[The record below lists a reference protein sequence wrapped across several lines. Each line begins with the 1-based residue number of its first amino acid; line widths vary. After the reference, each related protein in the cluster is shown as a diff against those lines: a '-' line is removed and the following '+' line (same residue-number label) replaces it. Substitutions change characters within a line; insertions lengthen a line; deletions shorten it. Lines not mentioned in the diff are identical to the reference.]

1 MKKFVVTGG
10 SGFIGSNLVK
20 FLLRKNYFV
29 INIDKLSYS
38 ANPYNLKGIF
48 KNKNYRFF
56 KQDINNQ
63 PQIYKILN
71 RYKPNGI
78 FNLAAETHVDRSI
91 DNPRNFIKSNILGVY
106 NLLETLKK
114 YSKTVSGVDIGVI
127 KKIPSGGGL
136 GGGSSNAATVLIA
149 LNDLWN
155 LKLPKSELFDIGQT
169 LGADVPV
176 FVNGHSAWAE
186 GKGDILTPIN
196 LPRFYYLVV
205 SINKHIST
213 QEIFTHKALTMSPVQ
228 RKISDFSLVSNPHN
242 DCLDAAIELEGEIQ
256 QALNH
261 LDSTENHLGIA
272 RMTGSGC
279 CVFIAFENKEDAVLA
294 NEKLPTQWSGFVA
307 QAIDRSPTINW
318 DVAKW

>member
-1 MKKFVVTGG
+1 MPEVTYLAPAK
-10 SGFIGSNLVK
+10 INL
-20 FLLRKNYFV
+20 FLHITSKREDGYHNLQTIFQLLDYGDEVTFRLRNDGEIKRIYGNETIPY
-29 INIDKLSYS
+29 DKDLILRS
-38 ANPYNLKGIF
+38 A
-48 KNKNYRFF
+48 
-56 KQDINNQ
+56 
-63 PQIYKILN
+63 
-71 RYKPNGI
+71 
-78 FNLAAETHVDRSI
+78 H
-91 DNPRNFIKSNILGVY
+91 
-106 NLLETLKK
+106 TLKK
-114 YSKTVSGVDIGVI
+114 YSRAESGVDIGVI
-127 KKIPSGGGL
+127 KKIPTGGGL

-149 LNDLWN
+149 LNKLWN
-155 LKLPKSELFDIGQT
+155 LKLPTSELSYIGQT

-186 GKGDILTPIN
+186 GKGDILPPIN
-196 LPRFYYLVV
+196 LPRYYYLVV

-261 LDSTENHLGIA
+261 LDSTENHLGVA

-279 CVFIAFENKEDAVLA
+279 CVFIAFENKEDAVIA
-294 NEKLPTQWSGFVA
+294 KEKLPSQWSGFVA
-307 QAIDRSPTINW
+307 QAIDRSPTNNW

>member
-1 MKKFVVTGG
+1 MPEVT
-10 SGFIGSNLVK
+10 
-20 FLLRKNYFV
+20 
-29 INIDKLSYS
+29 
-38 ANPYNLKGIF
+38 
-48 KNKNYRFF
+48 
-56 KQDINNQ
+56 
-63 PQIYKILN
+63 
-71 RYKPNGI
+71 
-78 FNLAAETHVDRSI
+78 NLAPAKINLFLHITSKRADGYHNLQTIFQLLDYGDEIIFRLRGDGEIKRIYGNEKIPPDKDLILRSAHA
-91 DNPRNFIKSNILGVY
+91 
-106 NLLETLKK
+106 LKK
-114 YSKTVSGVDIGVI
+114 YSKTKSGVDIGVI

-136 GGGSSNAATVLIA
+136 GGGSSNAATVLIT
-149 LNDLWN
+149 LNELWN
-155 LKLPKSELFDIGQT
+155 LKIPKSKLLEIGQT

-176 FVNGHSAWAE
+176 FVNGYSAWAE

-196 LPRFYYLVV
+196 LPRYYYLVV

-228 RKISDFSLVSNPHN
+228 RKISEFSMVSNPHN

-261 LDSTENHLGIA
+261 LDSTENHLGVA

-294 NEKLPTQWSGFVA
+294 KEKLPSQWSGFVA
-307 QAIDRSPTINW
+307 QAIDRSPTNNW

>member
-1 MKKFVVTGG
+1 MPEVTYL
-10 SGFIGSNLVK
+10 SPAKINL
-20 FLLRKNYFV
+20 FLHITSKRADGYHNLQTIFQLLDFSDEITFRLRNDKE
-29 INIDKLSYS
+29 INRIYGNETIPPEKDLILRS
-38 ANPYNLKGIF
+38 AN
-48 KNKNYRFF
+48 
-56 KQDINNQ
+56 
-63 PQIYKILN
+63 
-71 RYKPNGI
+71 
-78 FNLAAETHVDRSI
+78 
-91 DNPRNFIKSNILGVY
+91 
-106 NLLETLKK
+106 TLKK
-114 YSKTVSGVDIGVI
+114 YSKTSFGVDIGVI
-127 KKIPSGGGL
+127 KKIPIGGGL

-155 LKLPKSELFDIGQT
+155 LNLAKSMLLDIGQT

-176 FVNGHSAWAE
+176 FINGYSAWAE
-186 GKGDILTPIN
+186 GKGDILTSIN
-196 LPRFYYLVV
+196 LPRYYYLVV
-205 SINKHIST
+205 SINKQIST

-279 CVFIAFENKEDAVLA
+279 CVFIAFENKEDAVIA
-294 NEKLPTQWSGFVA
+294 KEKLPSQWSGFVA
-307 QAIDRSPTINW
+307 QAIDRSPTNNW

>member
-1 MKKFVVTGG
+1 MPEVTYLAPAK
-10 SGFIGSNLVK
+10 INL
-20 FLLRKNYFV
+20 FLHINSKRADGYHNLQTIFQLLDYGDEITFSLRNDGEIKRIYGNET
-29 INIDKLSYS
+29 ISPDKDLILRS
-38 ANPYNLKGIF
+38 A
-48 KNKNYRFF
+48 
-56 KQDINNQ
+56 
-63 PQIYKILN
+63 
-71 RYKPNGI
+71 
-78 FNLAAETHVDRSI
+78 H
-91 DNPRNFIKSNILGVY
+91 
-106 NLLETLKK
+106 TLKK

-196 LPRFYYLVV
+196 LPRFFYLVV

-228 RKISDFSLVSNPHN
+228 RKMSDFSLVSNPHN
-242 DCLDAAIELEGEIQ
+242 DCLDAAIEMEGEIQ
-256 QALNH
+256 KALSH
-261 LDSTENHLGIA
+261 LDSTENHLGVA

-279 CVFIAFENKEDAVLA
+279 CVFVAFESKEDAVIA
-294 NEKLPTQWSGFVA
+294 KEKLPSQWSGFVA
-307 QAIDRSPTINW
+307 QAIDRSPTNNW

>member
-1 MKKFVVTGG
+1 MPEVTYLAPAK
-10 SGFIGSNLVK
+10 INL
-20 FLLRKNYFV
+20 FLHINSKRADGHHNLQTIFQLLDYGDEITFSLRNDGEIKRICGNES
-29 INIDKLSYS
+29 ISPDKDLILRS
-38 ANPYNLKGIF
+38 AN
-48 KNKNYRFF
+48 
-56 KQDINNQ
+56 
-63 PQIYKILN
+63 
-71 RYKPNGI
+71 
-78 FNLAAETHVDRSI
+78 
-91 DNPRNFIKSNILGVY
+91 
-106 NLLETLKK
+106 TLKK

-256 QALNH
+256 KALNH
-261 LDSTENHLGIA
+261 LDSTKNHLGIA

-279 CVFIAFENKEDAVLA
+279 CVFIAFECKEDAVMA
-294 NEKLPTQWSGFVA
+294 KEKLPSQWSGFVA
-307 QAIDRSPTINW
+307 QAIDRSPTNNW

>member
-1 MKKFVVTGG
+1 MPKATYLAPAKINLFLHITSKRADGYHNLQTIFQLLNFSDEVTF
-10 SGFIGSNLVK
+10 S
-20 FLLRKNYFV
+20 LRNDGEIKRIYGNET
-29 INIDKLSYS
+29 ISPDKDLILRS
-38 ANPYNLKGIF
+38 AN
-48 KNKNYRFF
+48 
-56 KQDINNQ
+56 
-63 PQIYKILN
+63 
-71 RYKPNGI
+71 
-78 FNLAAETHVDRSI
+78 
-91 DNPRNFIKSNILGVY
+91 
-106 NLLETLKK
+106 TLKK
-114 YSKTVSGVDIGVI
+114 YSKTKAGVDIGVI

-155 LKLPKSELFDIGQT
+155 LKLPKSELLDIGQT

-196 LPRFYYLVV
+196 LPRFFYLVV

-213 QEIFTHKALTMSPVQ
+213 QKIFTHKALTISPVQ

-279 CVFIAFENKEDAVLA
+279 CVFIAFENKEDAMLA

-307 QAIDRSPTINW
+307 QAIDRSPTNNW

>member
-1 MKKFVVTGG
+1 MPEATYLAPAK
-10 SGFIGSNLVK
+10 INL
-20 FLLRKNYFV
+20 FLHITSKRADGYHNLQTIFQLLDYGDEITFSLRNDGEIKRIYGNET
-29 INIDKLSYS
+29 ISPDKDLILRS
-38 ANPYNLKGIF
+38 AH
-48 KNKNYRFF
+48 
-56 KQDINNQ
+56 
-63 PQIYKILN
+63 
-71 RYKPNGI
+71 
-78 FNLAAETHVDRSI
+78 A
-91 DNPRNFIKSNILGVY
+91 
-106 NLLETLKK
+106 LKK

-196 LPRFYYLVV
+196 LPRFFYLVV

-261 LDSTENHLGIA
+261 LDSTENHLGVA

-294 NEKLPTQWSGFVA
+294 NEKLPSQWSGFVA
-307 QAIDRSPTINW
+307 QAIDRSPTNNW

>member
-1 MKKFVVTGG
+1 M
-10 SGFIGSNLVK
+10 
-20 FLLRKNYFV
+20 
-29 INIDKLSYS
+29 
-38 ANPYNLKGIF
+38 
-48 KNKNYRFF
+48 
-56 KQDINNQ
+56 
-63 PQIYKILN
+63 
-71 RYKPNGI
+71 
-78 FNLAAETHVDRSI
+78 
-91 DNPRNFIKSNILGVY
+91 
-106 NLLETLKK
+106 
-114 YSKTVSGVDIGVI
+114 
-127 KKIPSGGGL
+127 
-136 GGGSSNAATVLIA
+136 IA

-196 LPRFYYLVV
+196 LPRFFYLVV

-242 DCLDAAIELEGEIQ
+242 DCLDAAIEMEGEIQ

-261 LDSTENHLGIA
+261 LDSTENHLGVA

-279 CVFIAFENKEDAVLA
+279 CVFVAFESKEDAVIA
-294 NEKLPTQWSGFVA
+294 KEKLPSQWSGFVA
-307 QAIDRSPTINW
+307 QAIDRSPTNNW

>member
-1 MKKFVVTGG
+1 MPEVTYLAPAK
-10 SGFIGSNLVK
+10 INL
-20 FLLRKNYFV
+20 FLHINSKRADGHHNLQTIFQLLDYGDEITFSLRNDGEIKRICGNES
-29 INIDKLSYS
+29 ISPDKDLILRS
-38 ANPYNLKGIF
+38 A
-48 KNKNYRFF
+48 
-56 KQDINNQ
+56 
-63 PQIYKILN
+63 
-71 RYKPNGI
+71 
-78 FNLAAETHVDRSI
+78 H
-91 DNPRNFIKSNILGVY
+91 
-106 NLLETLKK
+106 TLKK

-196 LPRFYYLVV
+196 LPRFFYLVV

-242 DCLDAAIELEGEIQ
+242 DCLDAAIEMEGEIQ
-256 QALNH
+256 QALNY
-261 LDSTENHLGIA
+261 LDSTENHLGVA

-279 CVFIAFENKEDAVLA
+279 CVFVAFESKEEAVIA
-294 NEKLPTQWSGFVA
+294 KEKLPSQWSGFVA
-307 QAIDRSPTINW
+307 QAIDRSPTNNW

>member
-1 MKKFVVTGG
+1 MPEVTYLAPAK
-10 SGFIGSNLVK
+10 INL
-20 FLLRKNYFV
+20 FLHINSKRADGHHNLQTIFQLLDYGDEITFSLRNDGEIKRIYGNET
-29 INIDKLSYS
+29 ISPDKDLILRS
-38 ANPYNLKGIF
+38 A
-48 KNKNYRFF
+48 
-56 KQDINNQ
+56 
-63 PQIYKILN
+63 
-71 RYKPNGI
+71 
-78 FNLAAETHVDRSI
+78 H
-91 DNPRNFIKSNILGVY
+91 
-106 NLLETLKK
+106 TLKK

-127 KKIPSGGGL
+127 KKIPTGGGL

-196 LPRFYYLVV
+196 LPRFFYLVV

-242 DCLDAAIELEGEIQ
+242 DCLDAAIEMEGEIQ
-256 QALNH
+256 KALNH
-261 LDSTENHLGIA
+261 LDSTENHLGVA

-279 CVFIAFENKEDAVLA
+279 CVFVAFESKEDAVIA
-294 NEKLPTQWSGFVA
+294 KEKLPSQWSGFVA
-307 QAIDRSPTINW
+307 QAIDRSPTNNW

>member
-1 MKKFVVTGG
+1 MPEVTYLAPAK
-10 SGFIGSNLVK
+10 INL
-20 FLLRKNYFV
+20 FLHINSKRADGYHNLQTIFQLLDYGDEITFSLRNDGEIKRIYGNET
-29 INIDKLSYS
+29 ISPDKDLILRS
-38 ANPYNLKGIF
+38 A
-48 KNKNYRFF
+48 
-56 KQDINNQ
+56 
-63 PQIYKILN
+63 
-71 RYKPNGI
+71 
-78 FNLAAETHVDRSI
+78 H
-91 DNPRNFIKSNILGVY
+91 
-106 NLLETLKK
+106 TLKK

-127 KKIPSGGGL
+127 KKIHSGSGL

-196 LPRFYYLVV
+196 LPRFFYLVV

-242 DCLDAAIELEGEIQ
+242 DCLDAAIEMEGEIQ

-261 LDSTENHLGIA
+261 LDSTENHLGVA

-279 CVFIAFENKEDAVLA
+279 CVFVAFESKEDAVIA
-294 NEKLPTQWSGFVA
+294 KEKLPSQWSGFVA
-307 QAIDRSPTINW
+307 QAIDRSPTNNW

>member
-1 MKKFVVTGG
+1 MPKVTYLAPAK
-10 SGFIGSNLVK
+10 INL
-20 FLLRKNYFV
+20 FLHITSKRADGYHNVQTIFQLLDFSDEITFSSRNDGK
-29 INIDKLSYS
+29 INRIYGNETIAPEKDLILNS
-38 ANPYNLKGIF
+38 AN
-48 KNKNYRFF
+48 
-56 KQDINNQ
+56 
-63 PQIYKILN
+63 
-71 RYKPNGI
+71 
-78 FNLAAETHVDRSI
+78 S
-91 DNPRNFIKSNILGVY
+91 
-106 NLLETLKK
+106 LKK
-114 YSKTVSGVDIGVI
+114 YSKTVSGVDIGII
-127 KKIPSGGGL
+127 KKIPIGGGL
-136 GGGSSNAATVLIA
+136 GGGSSNAATTLIA

-155 LKLPKSELFDIGQT
+155 LNLPKSELLDIGQT

-196 LPRFYYLVV
+196 LPKKFYLVV
-205 SINKHIST
+205 SINKHVST

-261 LDSTENHLGIA
+261 LDSTENHLGVA

-279 CVFIAFENKEDAVLA
+279 CVFIAFENKEDAVIA
-294 NEKLPTQWSGFVA
+294 KEKLPSQWSGFVA
-307 QAIDRSPTINW
+307 QAIDRSPTNNW

>member
-1 MKKFVVTGG
+1 MPEATYLAPAKINLFLHITSKRADGYHNLQTIFQLLNFSDEVTF
-10 SGFIGSNLVK
+10 S
-20 FLLRKNYFV
+20 LRNDGEIKRIYGNET
-29 INIDKLSYS
+29 ISPDKDLILRS
-38 ANPYNLKGIF
+38 A
-48 KNKNYRFF
+48 
-56 KQDINNQ
+56 
-63 PQIYKILN
+63 
-71 RYKPNGI
+71 
-78 FNLAAETHVDRSI
+78 H
-91 DNPRNFIKSNILGVY
+91 
-106 NLLETLKK
+106 TLKK
-114 YSKTVSGVDIGVI
+114 YSKTKAGVDIGVI

-155 LKLPKSELFDIGQT
+155 LKLPKSELLDIGQT

-196 LPRFYYLVV
+196 LPRFFYLVV

-294 NEKLPTQWSGFVA
+294 NEKLPSQWSGFVA
-307 QAIDRSPTINW
+307 QAIDRSPTNNW

>member
-1 MKKFVVTGG
+1 MPEITYLAPAK
-10 SGFIGSNLVK
+10 INL
-20 FLLRKNYFV
+20 FLHINSKRADGYHNLQTIFQLLDYGDEITFSLRNDGE
-29 INIDKLSYS
+29 INRIYGNETIPPDKDLILLS
-38 ANPYNLKGIF
+38 AI
-48 KNKNYRFF
+48 
-56 KQDINNQ
+56 
-63 PQIYKILN
+63 
-71 RYKPNGI
+71 
-78 FNLAAETHVDRSI
+78 
-91 DNPRNFIKSNILGVY
+91 
-106 NLLETLKK
+106 TLKK
-114 YSKTVSGVDIGVI
+114 YSKTESGVDIGVI

-196 LPRFYYLVV
+196 LPRFFYLVV

-256 QALNH
+256 KALNH
-261 LDSTENHLGIA
+261 LDSTENHLGVA

-279 CVFIAFENKEDAVLA
+279 CVFIAFENKEDAVIA
-294 NEKLPTQWSGFVA
+294 KEKLPSQWSGFVA
-307 QAIDRSPTINW
+307 QAIDRSPTNNW

>member
-1 MKKFVVTGG
+1 MPEVTYLAPAKV
-10 SGFIGSNLVK
+10 NL
-20 FLLRKNYFV
+20 FLHINSKRADGYHNLQTIFQLLDYGDEITFSLRNDGEIKRIYGNET
-29 INIDKLSYS
+29 ISPDKDLILRS
-38 ANPYNLKGIF
+38 A
-48 KNKNYRFF
+48 
-56 KQDINNQ
+56 
-63 PQIYKILN
+63 
-71 RYKPNGI
+71 
-78 FNLAAETHVDRSI
+78 H
-91 DNPRNFIKSNILGVY
+91 
-106 NLLETLKK
+106 TLKK

-127 KKIPSGGGL
+127 KKIPTGGGL

-196 LPRFYYLVV
+196 LPRFFYLVV

-242 DCLDAAIELEGEIQ
+242 DCLDAAIEMEGEIQ

-261 LDSTENHLGIA
+261 LDSTENHLGVA

-279 CVFIAFENKEDAVLA
+279 CVFVAFESKEDAVIA
-294 NEKLPTQWSGFVA
+294 KEKLPSQWSGFVA
-307 QAIDRSPTINW
+307 QAIDRSPTNNW

>member
-1 MKKFVVTGG
+1 MPEVTYLAPAK
-10 SGFIGSNLVK
+10 INL
-20 FLLRKNYFV
+20 FLHINSKRADGYHNLQTIFQLLDYGDEITFSLRNDGEIKRIYGNET
-29 INIDKLSYS
+29 ISPDKDLILRS
-38 ANPYNLKGIF
+38 A
-48 KNKNYRFF
+48 
-56 KQDINNQ
+56 
-63 PQIYKILN
+63 
-71 RYKPNGI
+71 
-78 FNLAAETHVDRSI
+78 H
-91 DNPRNFIKSNILGVY
+91 
-106 NLLETLKK
+106 TLKK

-196 LPRFYYLVV
+196 LPRFFYLVV

-228 RKISDFSLVSNPHN
+228 RKMSDFSLVSNPHN
-242 DCLDAAIELEGEIQ
+242 DCLDAAIEMEGEIQ
-256 QALNH
+256 KALNH
-261 LDSTENHLGIA
+261 LDSTENHLGVA

-279 CVFIAFENKEDAVLA
+279 CVFVAFESKEDAVIA
-294 NEKLPTQWSGFVA
+294 KEKLPSQWSGFVA
-307 QAIDRSPTINW
+307 QAIDRSPTNNW